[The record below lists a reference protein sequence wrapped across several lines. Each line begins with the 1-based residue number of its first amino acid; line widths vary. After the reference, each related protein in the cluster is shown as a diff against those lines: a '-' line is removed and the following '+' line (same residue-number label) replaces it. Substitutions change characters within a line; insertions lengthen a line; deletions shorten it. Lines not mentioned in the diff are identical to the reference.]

1 MAGKTVKNNSLGM
14 ILLKGRTFIALII
27 LVIFFSFC
35 APNFTTANSIVLML
49 RHTSL
54 YGLLAL
60 GMTLVIITGGIDL
73 SVGSVVGL
81 VGMLM
86 GGMLNEGLRLPF
98 MSGTLYPNVPL
109 ILLIVAVVAIL
120 IGLVSGLL
128 IAYLNV
134 PAFIAT
140 LGTMYVCRG
149 FAMLRN
155 GGATFP
161 NLLGS
166 EELGNLGFP
175 TIGSGSITVFGLDI
189 PYAIL
194 IFVVLALLSLFI
206 LKFTSLGNQIYAVG
220 GNERAATLSG
230 IKTKR
235 IKLFVYMFSALL
247 AAICSMINTSQ
258 LRAAH
263 PAVFENRFPSM
274 VRVPGRSEAVE
285 YVNGNPLWE
294 KKLAA
299 GRCEVICFDPDE
311 NGLPA
316 DLPVS
321 RLRTVVEAWA
331 FRTAEISKME
341 GIEQIF
347 PFENHGQEI
356 GVSLAHPHGQ
366 VYCYPFIAPKME
378 AELKQTEAYHEKT
391 GGNLLKDLMNSEIEA
406 GERIVMRNHSWV
418 AYVPAAARWPLEV
431 HVAPVR
437 DVLTLDEL
445 NDQERWDLAVM
456 YSTLLKRGNAFFD
469 KGDGKGMDLPYI
481 AAWHQAPIHDV
492 RRENYRLNLQFF
504 SFRRAANKIK
514 YLAGSESGM
523 AAWVSDTTPELIAKR
538 FHELGPIDIEG

>member
-220 GNERAATLSG
+220 GNEKATQLSG
-230 IKTKR
+230 INTNK
-235 IKLFVYMFSALL
+235 IYFIAYANMGLL
-247 AAICSMINTSQ
+247 AGLCGLLN
-258 LRAAH
+258 AA
-263 PAVFENRFPSM
+263 
-274 VRVPGRSEAVE
+274 RVGS
-285 YVNGNPLWE
+285 VNGNTGTSFE
-294 KKLAA
+294 MDAIGA
-299 GRCEVICFDPDE
+299 CFIGGASAYGGSGTIGGVVIGALLLGVINMGMSIMGIGDSWQYVVKGGVLLVAVIFD
-311 NGLPA
+311 
-316 DLPVS
+316 VVTS
-321 RLRTVVEAWA
+321 RK
-331 FRTAEISKME
+331 S
-341 GIEQIF
+341 
-347 PFENHGQEI
+347 
-356 GVSLAHPHGQ
+356 
-366 VYCYPFIAPKME
+366 
-378 AELKQTEAYHEKT
+378 
-391 GGNLLKDLMNSEIEA
+391 
-406 GERIVMRNHSWV
+406 
-418 AYVPAAARWPLEV
+418 
-431 HVAPVR
+431 
-437 DVLTLDEL
+437 
-445 NDQERWDLAVM
+445 
-456 YSTLLKRGNAFFD
+456 
-469 KGDGKGMDLPYI
+469 GKG
-481 AAWHQAPIHDV
+481 
-492 RRENYRLNLQFF
+492 
-504 SFRRAANKIK
+504 
-514 YLAGSESGM
+514 
-523 AAWVSDTTPELIAKR
+523 
-538 FHELGPIDIEG
+538 